1 MKTNVI
7 IIVVHLFLFGSSIL
21 NLVQAQSNY
30 DEHYKKASSF
40 HNVNVDSLNYFADK
54 ALYAAVENN
63 SLQQQF
69 EIHSLILKSFVN
81 RGRFLKAYDELSILE
96 LLLNTS
102 KNAKLRSRY
111 LMLKGLVFTSIGLNS
126 EGLKF
131 LFEAKN
137 LNHYKIKY
145 LQSEIDYYIASSF
158 FSMGEYAK
166 SIDYAKRSVIN
177 NLSISDS
184 LRAFDSYILLANSF
198 AHYDSI
204 TDYLKRADRMLE
216 NNENDFKKA
225 VLGSTNALIAKS
237 VGKFKESKV
246 HYMKALNIS
255 NERGFIYYSANL
267 YNNYA
272 YLLLAEQN
280 YDSAKIVL
288 DKALNIARE
297 LENID
302 LEGSILDSYSDYYAT
317 IGDSIQSF
325 NFYKQSVKLKN
336 EYKRIQK
343 VQQSMFLSTV
353 FETEQ
358 KEKRILEQESHIS
371 NITAILI
378 TVASILLIIFI
389 GMMYFRQKSVAR
401 KRKLEVNEKTKELD
415 VANALI
421 EGQDNERK
429 RLAHDLH
436 DGINPQLGAF
446 KLTLDNKLRGD
457 VEKSDL
463 TAQLDDIVKSI
474 REISHKMYPT
484 RLEKQGLRA
493 AIEQL
498 ILTVR
503 HATEIDISLKSNLND
518 RLEEK
523 LELNIYYLVL
533 ELVNNVIKHADAS
546 KLLIQLLIDDE
557 SIVLSAEDDGVGFDQ
572 ENITEGLGMVGLRQ
586 RVEHMNGKLVID
598 SEPGRGT
605 EIMIEIY
612 KTKK

>member
-1 MKTNVI
+1 MKSI
-7 IIVVHLFLFGSSIL
+7 IITIVVQILLFGSSIFTL
-21 NLVQAQSNY
+21 LHAQS
-30 DEHYKKASSF
+30 EYKEYYEKALSF
-40 HNVNVDSLNYFADK
+40 HNIKVDSVNYFAGK
-54 ALYAAVENN
+54 ALDIAINSNSIEN
-63 SLQQQF
+63 QF
-69 EIHSLILKSFVN
+69 NIHSLILKS
-81 RGRFLKAYDELSILE
+81 
-96 LLLNTS
+96 LLNTGHFVIA
-102 KNAKLRSRY
+102 NGKLGTLDSLVNFSNDNELRVRY
-111 LMLKGLVFTSIGLNS
+111 LMLKGLVYASVGLNS
-126 EGLKF
+126 EGLKY
-131 LFEAKN
+131 LFEAKRSN
-137 LNHYKIKY
+137 YNNEKY
-145 LQSEIDYYIASSF
+145 LNIEIDYYLASSLF
-158 FSMGEYAK
+158 NIGEYSK
-166 SIDYAKRSVIN
+166 SIDYAKNCAIN
-177 NLSISDS
+177 NLSLSDS
-184 LRAFDSYILLANSF
+184 LGAFDCYILLANSF
-198 AHYDSI
+198 ANYDSI
-204 TDYLKRADRMLE
+204 SHYLQLAERMLV
-216 NNENDFKKA
+216 NNENDYKSV
-225 VLGSTNALIAKS
+225 VLNNTHALIAKS
-237 VGKFKESKV
+237 LGNYDESKE
-246 HYMKALNIS
+246 HYLKAAKIS
-255 NERGFIYYSANL
+255 NDRGFTYYQSNL

-288 DKALNIARE
+288 DKALDIARE

-421 EGQDNERK
+421 KGQDNERK

-586 RVEHMNGKLVID
+586 RVEHMNGKLAID
-598 SEPGRGT
+598 SEPERGT